1 MNVLDRRIKHIMDD
15 IIDVAYKNEDSIM
28 KKKFHQYKLSIIPTE
43 NESKSG
49 DYAPATRQI
58 RVYNPSYGTRHMAKC
73 CIHELSHHI
82 DCMLHGTSGHQK
94 PFYEIYKRLAYA
106 SLDMGILRK
115 RDFYDSKSSDRNKVI
130 KFIEQYEPHKV
141 AYKMPEDKYIAVK
154 NCFKQKD
161 ALKEAGYKWNNIEQ
175 TWEKDTEDQEAD
187 IAFLEK
193 IGCKDYTVK
202 SSGDMHV
209 KAVVYVVAKG
219 KTYDIKDFLNSE
231 KFFFDK
237 DTKLWKKKMSP
248 EDAEAFLIATK
259 NQYKNVEFSILKKR

>member
-1 MNVLDRRIKHIMDD
+1 MNVLDKRIKRIMDD
-15 IIDVAYKNEDSIM
+15 IIDVAYKNEDPIM

-58 RVYNPSYGTRHMAKC
+58 RVYNPSLGTRHMAKC

-161 ALKEAGYKWNNIEQ
+161 ALKEAGYKWNSVEQ
-175 TWEKDTEDQEAD
+175 TWEKETEDQEAD

-193 IGCKDYTVK
+193 IDCKEYVIK
-202 SSGDMHV
+202 SSDMYV
-209 KAVVYVVAKG
+209 KAVVYIAATG
-219 KTYDIKDFLNSE
+219 KTFDIKDTLKDE
-231 KFFFDK
+231 GFFFDK
-237 DTKLWKKKMSP
+237 DTKLWKKKTSP
-248 EDAEAFLIATK
+248 EDAEAFIAANENK
-259 NQYKNVEFSILKKR
+259 YKGVTFGILKRK